1 MRVLTDEYKK
11 IFRMKSQV
19 LLKEYLPLFLKKNG
33 YLNQKKGTM
42 YLYAKGS
49 LPIMLVAH
57 VDTVH
62 KIGPADIFYD
72 REQNVV
78 WSPEGIGGDD
88 RAGVIGIIELIK
100 RGYRPHIL
108 FTDGEE
114 VGGIGAE
121 EASKALRKE
130 SKEVRFLIEL
140 DRKGSTDACFYDCN
154 NKKFIKYIEGY
165 GFKKKYGIFTDI
177 SILMPAWNIAGVN
190 LSIGYYNAHS
200 SSEFIK
206 LDELF
211 ETVNKVEEIF
221 KNVPEKRFQ
230 YKGLPK
236 RCSYSKYGKSTSYYT
251 SYSNYYS
258 NYSNWS
264 NKNSSYSSTSKKYN
278 INHLSYTGPED
289 YKKNKSNNSHS
300 YETIDSHNYGILSI
314 EICAS
319 DLSQLYGGDTIKW
332 ANFLKKKEA
341 KLKDE
346 IYLLIEDYLLNDYEA
361 VEIIFSD

>member
-165 GFKKKYGIFTDI
+165 GFEKKYGVFTDI

-190 LSIGYYNAHS
+190 LSIGYYNAHL

-230 YKGLPK
+230 YNGLPK
-236 RCSYSKYGKSTSYYT
+236 RRSYY
-251 SYSNYYS
+251 SDYYS

-289 YKKNKSNNSHS
+289 YKKNKSNNSYS
-300 YETIDSHNYGILSI
+300 YKTIDLHNYGMLSI
-314 EICAS
+314 EVWAN

-346 IYLLIEDYLLNDYEA
+346 ICLLIEDYLLNDHEA